1 MSQKDK
7 KNSIKRPPVFM
18 PENEPYLGLKSV
30 FWFDRLI
37 CWTLEGN
44 TKVAKWTI
52 DHRSSMTQLQLAACQ
67 IIPQG
72 ISIALSFR
80 ELIRQGY
87 LFSAMILIRPLIERA
102 AVISYLDLHPD
113 AVTLWES
120 GWKHGERPSLATM
133 MNEMSGRSSKEE
145 AQKICSEHNHIV
157 HGDPLSCY
165 HNIIHLNDGSIGYA
179 SGKILNNHELCDGIA
194 MEAQCYLV
202 VLAGR
207 MSRIFSDVDIPQM
220 PKEDKA

>member
-1 MSQKDK
+1 MSKKDE
-7 KNSIKRPPVFM
+7 KNDIQRPVVFM

-37 CWTLEGN
+37 CWALEGN

-52 DHRSSMTQLQLAACQ
+52 DHRTSLTKLQRAACQ

-72 ISIALSFR
+72 ISVALSIR

-113 AVTLWES
+113 AVALWEG

-133 MNEMSGRSSKEE
+133 MSEMSGRASKED

-179 SGKILNNHELCDGIA
+179 SSKILNNSELCDCIA

-207 MSRIFSDVDIPQM
+207 MTRIFSDVDMPQM
-220 PKEDKA
+220 PQENKV